1 MVLLLENKVYS
12 VLISP
17 SLFPLQTKMCACMGV
32 YMQTHTHTHTHTYI
46 LAKYIDW
53 KCIYILTH
61 THSTQVSA
69 WGNNHTNPDWDTLPK
84 N

>member
-12 VLISP
+12 VFISP

-46 LAKYIDW
+46 LQLKL
-53 KCIYILTH
+53 ILGG
-61 THSTQVSA
+61 A
-69 WGNNHTNPDWDTLPK
+69 WDALNV
-84 N
+84 